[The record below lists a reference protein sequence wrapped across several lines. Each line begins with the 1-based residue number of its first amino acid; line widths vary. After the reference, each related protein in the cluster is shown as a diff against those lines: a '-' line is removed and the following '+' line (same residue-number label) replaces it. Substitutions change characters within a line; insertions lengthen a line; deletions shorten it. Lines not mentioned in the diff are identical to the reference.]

1 MPFPANRRLA
11 KPHARIYAHWR
22 ELAAWRVLSC
32 TARCLLVEMLLDFR
46 PGRNGRLQWSVRR
59 VASALG
65 VGKQSAVTALAE
77 LEKAGWI
84 TVQKL
89 GALGGGNAPTEF
101 ALSMYDNDVTCEPA
115 TRAFEGWEPSA
126 LPVRARASRVRYEG
140 REWAVSGT
148 RLSDLRD
155 AKANNDKPLQVSDAL
170 KRSRIIKGF
179 V

>member
-11 KPHARIYAHWR
+11 RPHARIYAHWR

-32 TARCLLVEMLLDFR
+32 AARALLVEMLLDYR

-59 VASALG
+59 AASALG

-84 TVQKL
+84 MVQRL
-89 GALGGGNAPTEF
+89 GALGGGNAPTEY
-101 ALSMYDNDVTCEPA
+101 ALTMYDNDA
-115 TRAFEGWEPSA
+115 TGEEASRAFERWEPSA
-126 LPVRARASRVRYEG
+126 PPVRARSRVRYEG
-140 REWAVSGT
+140 REWAVTGT

-155 AKANNDKPLQVSDAL
+155 AKAKSNEPLQVSDAL
-170 KRSRIIKGF
+170 KNSRLLSGMGR
-179 V
+179 